1 MEQAARNCSACL
13 FSEQTDGELGEQL
26 IYHFSEE
33 VEGALKVVQ
42 QATFHLAEQK
52 RWLETVQQLA
62 YPKNKGGTT
71 MY

>member
-1 MEQAARNCSACL
+1 MEQAARNCSTCL

-52 RWLETVQQLA
+52 R
-62 YPKNKGGTT
+62 
-71 MY
+71 